1 MEFAFDFIWVP
12 DNLYDIQATKLF
24 GLTVCTHL

>member
-1 MEFAFDFIWVP
+1 MEFDFIWVP
-12 DNLYDIQATKLF
+12 DHLYDIQAIKLF